1 MERDLNFRKM
11 FRMYF
16 LNLWLVVIVGIIA
29 AIGVVAFVRGTNE
42 TTITKSVY
50 LIYDLDNT
58 KEMNLEAKKNSY
70 FDAYK
75 ALLGGNILK
84 QKATFSEEEQNK
96 LSNLSVEVVS
106 SCYTITMQGE
116 NLSESDALIV
126 DKYIAMSEEWMRDK
140 YQDNSINAEIVQ
152 SNIEISSQ
160 SVILKAAIGF
170 VIGAFLAVVGL
181 FIWFVL
187 DQKVRDEEDVFYYT
201 GLNCLG
207 IVKRR

>member
-96 LSNLSVEVVS
+96 LSNLSVEVAS

-187 DQKVRDEEDVFYYT
+187 DRKVRDEEDVFYYT